1 MCTVNVYHSVHC
13 SVHRPV
19 SFTVRDCT
27 AVAVGVIQWRG
38 LDHIP
43 GSGDIWGLVIS
54 HKTGVDKHLRSC
66 VLISL
71 NARVDKHLGSCVHI
85 SLRAGVDKHLRGQ

>member
-1 MCTVNVYHSVHC
+1 MFLSLYLTVYLTLCTVHIELC
-13 SVHRPV
+13 SEFY
-19 SFTVRDCT
+19 SAQSWQCT

-54 HKTGVDKHLRSC
+54 HKTGVDKHFKGL
-66 VLISL
+66 VFTFYLL
-71 NARVDKHLGSCVHI
+71 NTGWV
-85 SLRAGVDKHLRGQ
+85 

>member
-54 HKTGVDKHLRSC
+54 HKTGVDKHLGGLCSHQSEC
-66 VLISL
+66 
-71 NARVDKHLGSCVHI
+71 KG
-85 SLRAGVDKHLRGQ
+85 G